1 MAAPLSLT
9 LAKGKE
15 EKLKVFKIIFLLL
28 FLLISSGVAFA
39 QDADVNSVKEF
50 FRGYVEMGENF
61 DVSSADLYLNSAI
74 IRNLRRYPDGSEK
87 SMQLNGAQWKELII
101 KVMPLAK
108 TRGDKS
114 TFSHIIIS
122 IDGKQAKIKAN
133 RYSNLKCYTDIGYFM
148 IIELQPDGKYKIIE
162 EYMESQPNSDC

>member
-87 SMQLNGAQWKELII
+87 SMQLISKA
-101 KVMPLAK
+101 LA
-108 TRGDKS
+108 
-114 TFSHIIIS
+114 
-122 IDGKQAKIKAN
+122 
-133 RYSNLKCYTDIGYFM
+133 
-148 IIELQPDGKYKIIE
+148 
-162 EYMESQPNSDC
+162 